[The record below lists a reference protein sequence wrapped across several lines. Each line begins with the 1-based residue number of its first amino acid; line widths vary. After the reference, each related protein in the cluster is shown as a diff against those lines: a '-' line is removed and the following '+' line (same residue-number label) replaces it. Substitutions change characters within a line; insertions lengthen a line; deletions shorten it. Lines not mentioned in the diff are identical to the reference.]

1 MLFNTYGFILLF
13 LPIALAGW
21 FLCGKYLGLL
31 AAQAWLAAASLFFY
45 AWWNPWYLA
54 LIAFSMVAN
63 FSWGRALAARATAGR
78 PHGLMLG
85 LGVAA
90 NLAVLGYYKY
100 ANFFVDNL
108 NAFAGAGWT
117 LEKVIL
123 PLAIS
128 FFTFQQI
135 AYLVDASRGLAR
147 EGNFFTYA
155 LFVSFFPHL
164 IAGPIVHHAEMM
176 PQFARPDVVRP
187 RWDNFA
193 LGLTLFTF
201 GLAKKV
207 LLADPLG
214 AQAGPVF
221 TAAAHG
227 SSLATAS
234 AWAGALAYTLQ
245 IYFDFS
251 GYTDMAL
258 GLARMFNIIL
268 PQNFNSPYQSANL
281 VEFWRRWHMTLSRF
295 LRDYLYIPLGGNR
308 HGRFR
313 RHLNLLATMF
323 LGGLWH
329 GAGWTFVIWGV
340 LHGVG
345 LVVNHAWLEAKPR
358 LAALARVPVLARLVT
373 ARAVTLLFV
382 IAAWVLFRSENF
394 PSAYRLYDILCGHAV
409 SFADGSAPAIPGAGW
424 WIWLVA
430 LYLWVILAPN
440 SQDVCSLFE
449 PALGVKPSRHPAL
462 LHGRILWQP
471 SRRWAIVTAI
481 VFTLCFLS
489 LSTVSEFLYYKF

>member
-1 MLFNTYGFILLF
+1 MLFNTYEFLLLF
-13 LPIALAGW
+13 LPVALAGW
-21 FLCGKYLGLL
+21 FLCGKWFGLL

-54 LIAFSMVAN
+54 LIVFSMVAN
-63 FSWGRALAARATAGR
+63 FSWGRALSARVVARR

-85 LGVAA
+85 LGVAV

-100 ANFFVDNL
+100 ANFFVANL
-108 NAFAGAGWT
+108 NHFAGTGWV

-164 IAGPIVHHAEMM
+164 IAGPIVHHGEMM

-187 RWDNFA
+187 RWDNLA
-193 LGLTLFTF
+193 LGVTLFTF

-214 AQAGPVF
+214 LQVAPVF
-221 TAAAHG
+221 HAAASG
-227 SSLATAS
+227 APLTLAA
-234 AWAGALAYTLQ
+234 AWAGVLAYTLQ

-251 GYTDMAL
+251 GYTDMAI
-258 GLARMFNIIL
+258 GLARLFNIIL

-308 HGRFR
+308 HGRLR
-313 RHLNLLATMF
+313 RHLNLLITMF

-329 GAGWTFVIWGV
+329 GAGWTFVLWGLV
-340 LHGVG
+340 YGVG
-345 LVVNHAWLEAKPR
+345 LVINHAWLEMKPR
-358 LAALARVPVLARLVT
+358 LGGLARVPRFARLLVAHALT
-373 ARAVTLLFV
+373 LFV
-382 IAAWVLFRSENF
+382 IIAAWVLFRSDNF
-394 PSAYRLYDILCGHAV
+394 TAAIRLYDILGGVSLANVGGAAV
-409 SFADGSAPAIPGAGW
+409 AAPGGGW
-424 WIWLVA
+424 WVWLGV
-430 LYLWVILAPN
+430 LYLWVLFAPN
-440 SQDVCSLFE
+440 SQAVLSLFQ
-449 PALGVKPSRHPAL
+449 PALGVKPSRHPGL
-462 LHGRILWQP
+462 LGGRLLWQP
-471 SRRWAIVTAI
+471 SRPWAILTAV
-481 VFTLCFLS
+481 VFAVCFLS
-489 LSTVSEFLYYKF
+489 LSTASEFLYYKF